1 MGGCADGRT
10 YPPPRQ
16 TPMERA
22 REDVDSSLAFDVP
35 AYGHLGFDPAKGK
48 PSSDRPVQNQ
58 YTGTWAMWVPA
69 NDDPRMGELLA
80 RQVVRYVERARK

>member
-1 MGGCADGRT
+1 MGGCKDGAA

-16 TPMERA
+16 SPMDRA
-22 REDVDSSLAFDVP
+22 REDVDPSLAFDVP
-35 AYGHLGFDPAKGK
+35 AFGHLGYDATKGA
-48 PSSDRPVQNQ
+48 PNDDAPVQNQ

-80 RQVVRYVERARK
+80 GEVVKYVKGEK